1 MAPLSLHCG
10 PIGCVVTMPRL
21 HSYIVQMVSNFE
33 MVGSVQ
39 TTIQSASPFLHTAE
53 TKCPDDLIALAA
65 QTPARPIAFVRAVG
79 SAILETARDALAQKL
94 AIPLLV
100 GERDQILADAAFI
113 GWDLDGAE
121 IIDAN
126 GEKGAIDAAVA
137 LIQDGKAAGLIK
149 GQLHSDVFM
158 GGVVRR
164 DAGIRIGNRLI
175 HIFAMLP
182 PRGNKPLLISDAA
195 VNVSPDVDTRIE
207 AATQMASLL
216 RKMGVARPKI
226 AVLSATESLLPA
238 VPSSIE
244 ADQIAT
250 AARNRDQDADFA
262 GPLSFDLALSPESVA
277 VKGIDPKSVTGAV
290 AGMADALVVP
300 DIVAG
305 NVLFKSLAY
314 CAGGLA
320 AGLVVGGAVPIIL
333 TSRSDPP
340 AARLASLALAA
351 IAGQEG

>member
-1 MAPLSLHCG
+1 
-10 PIGCVVTMPRL
+10 
-21 HSYIVQMVSNFE
+21 MV
-33 MVGSVQ
+33 
-39 TTIQSASPFLHTAE
+39 SPFLQTTE
-53 TKCPDDLIALAA
+53 TECPAALIAMAA
-65 QTPARPIAFVRAVG
+65 QMPPRPIAFVRAVG
-79 SAILETARDALAQKL
+79 TAILETARDALANKL
-94 AIPLLV
+94 AIPLLI
-100 GERDQILADAAFI
+100 GEQDQIAADAAVI
-113 GWDLDGAE
+113 GWDLEGAQ
-121 IIDAN
+121 IIHAD
-126 GEKGAIDAAVA
+126 GEKGAIDKAVA

-158 GGVVRR
+158 SGVVRR
-164 DAGIRIGNRLI
+164 DAGIRVGNRLI

-182 PRGNKPLLISDAA
+182 PGGGKPLLISDAA
-195 VNVSPDVDTRIE
+195 VNVAPDVDTRVD
-207 AATQMASLL
+207 AAVQMAELL
-216 RKMGVARPKI
+216 RKMGVARPKV

-250 AARNRDQDADFA
+250 AAGNRDKAADFA
-262 GPLSFDLALSPESVA
+262 GPLSFDLALSPQSVA
-277 VKGIDPKSVTGAV
+277 VKGIDPNSATGAV

-300 DIVAG
+300 DIVSG

-320 AGLVVGGAVPIIL
+320 AGLVVGGAVPIML